1 MKKEKIEIL
10 FQQHYGPMIRLA
22 KRMLYD
28 DEESRDVV
36 SEVFATLIKTN
47 ILPKNM
53 EGYLMASVRNRCL
66 NLLEHKDVR
75 AKFEQ
80 AYTLEMKQNMVT
92 DDDTISYTS
101 VEQWYQQMM
110 AYAKKH
116 LTEQTLLVFRM
127 RHIDG
132 MKYQEIADQL
142 GISRVM
148 VYKHLTKAM
157 NTIKEY
163 NNQKKYLEPLDKG
176 RL

>member
-1 MKKEKIEIL
+1 MKQKDVEEL
-10 FQQHYGPMIRLA
+10 FRQHYAQMVQLA
-22 KRMLYD
+22 RTLLYD
-28 DEESRDVV
+28 DEEARDVV
-36 SEVFATLIKTN
+36 SEVFATLVRMDIVPTN
-47 ILPKNM
+47 LK
-53 EGYLMASVRNRCL
+53 GYLLMSVRNRCL

-80 AYTLEMKQNMVT
+80 AYTLEMKRDVAT
-92 DDDTISYTS
+92 DDDAFSYSS

-116 LTEQTLLVFRM
+116 LTGQTLLVFHM

-148 VYKHLTKAM
+148 VYKHLAKAM

-163 NNQKKYLEPLDKG
+163 NNQKE
-176 RL
+176 

>member
-1 MKKEKIEIL
+1 MKKKEIERL
-10 FQQHYGPMIRLA
+10 FRQYYVQMTRLA
-22 KRMLYD
+22 RTLLYD
-28 DEESRDVV
+28 DEEARDVV
-36 SEVFATLIKTN
+36 SEVFATLIKTD
-47 ILPKNM
+47 ILPKNI
-53 EGYLMASVRNRCL
+53 ESYLMASVRNRCL

-75 AKFEQ
+75 AKFEH
-80 AYTLEMKQNMVT
+80 AYTLDLRQEIQEN
-92 DDDTISYTS
+92 DEDFLSNS
-101 VEQWYQQMM
+101 VEQRLQQIM
-110 AYAKKH
+110 AFAKRQ
-116 LTEQTLLVFRM
+116 LTGQTLMVFRM

-148 VYKHLTKAM
+148 VYKHLAKAM

>member
-10 FQQHYGPMIRLA
+10 FRQHYGPMIRLA

-36 SEVFATLIKTN
+36 SEVFATLIKTD

-110 AYAKKH
+110 SFAKRH
-116 LTEQTLLVFRM
+116 LSGQTLMVFHM

-157 NTIKEY
+157 NTIREY
-163 NNQKKYLEPLDKG
+163 NNQKK
-176 RL
+176 